1 MRQALFRH
9 LSLSLYTH
17 SFLSTQTLKPHPLN
31 AKIVSLTSLSASPFL
46 KFRRL
51 VSSKTHSFIA
61 NSVPETNPAQ
71 TQKEESSIEEEDVSN
86 EELKR
91 RIEKYF
97 EGDEEAI
104 PSIFEAILKR
114 KLAGKHDESDDELM
128 EEFGHMPPDDDSD
141 KEFDS
146 DEDKFPFNVFY
157 SIFELGMP
165 ERIKRRVSDIYH
177 NCSIHTK

>member
-17 SFLSTQTLKPHPLN
+17 SFLSPQTLKPHPLN

-141 KEFDS
+141 
-146 DEDKFPFNVFY
+146 
-157 SIFELGMP
+157 
-165 ERIKRRVSDIYH
+165 RV
-177 NCSIHTK
+177 